1 MSRVTQNTV
10 EAEPAFRA
18 KLPGHLQAV
27 AGCGVDTGAVI
38 AAVHL
43 EPDMEPSAC
52 QCFSRLEIIENHP
65 HGCPP
70 VLGDLLHVAQVRQV
84 ERECPGEVGEPG
96 QREGLCL
103 EKRGDGDSLCTVREL
118 PAPQLETLMGLDV
131 RPERHAELASTVG
144 HVLEISLHHVAIK
157 RQGRGFNAEHQVLR
171 TSTRALL
178 PMGRMRNSVYLS
190 GLIE

>member
-52 QCFSRLEIIENHP
+52 QCFSRLEIVENHP
-65 HGCPP
+65 QGGPP
-70 VLGDLLHVAQVRQV
+70 VLDDLLHVAHVRQV
-84 ERECPGEVGEPG
+84 ERKCPGEAGATRRAGEPG
-96 QREGLCL
+96 
-103 EKRGDGDSLCTVREL
+103 
-118 PAPQLETLMGLDV
+118 
-131 RPERHAELASTVG
+131 RPCA
-144 HVLEISLHHVAIK
+144 
-157 RQGRGFNAEHQVLR
+157 
-171 TSTRALL
+171 
-178 PMGRMRNSVYLS
+178 
-190 GLIE
+190 